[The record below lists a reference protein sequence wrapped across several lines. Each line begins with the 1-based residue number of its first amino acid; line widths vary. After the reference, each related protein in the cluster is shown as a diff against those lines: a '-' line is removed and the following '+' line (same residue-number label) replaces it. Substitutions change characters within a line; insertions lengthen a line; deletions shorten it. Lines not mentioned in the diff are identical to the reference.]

1 MTIKTYKWSEIAF
14 GKKPEGIKDKPFTFI
29 HISRDISEA
38 RILELFKE
46 YISTSN
52 ILWGI
57 AEEEYIEG
65 FDGQIQFETLKESS
79 FKSLID
85 KVSKANISRELL
97 FLKYNQRDARYIIE
111 SLKPKINVLVNGSWK
126 SVFHQTQVF
135 GTLVKNE
142 LKYKLVSAF
151 TDEKEAKEYEKKVKK
166 VIDRTTKLPTI
177 LKESEYLEALT
188 TVSKRSFDHSFQVG
202 SILLKGNKV
211 IASAH
216 NEIVPFETY
225 ALLNGSLREKNFTPQ
240 NDLNF
245 YDTHHS
251 ELGILNICL
260 NKGISLKGT
269 TLLVN
274 LLPCPTCA
282 KALAHTTISRVIYH
296 LDHSSGY
303 SFDLLKRYGIDCIRI

>member
-14 GKKPEGIKDKPFTFI
+14 DKKPEEIKDKDFTFI
-29 HISRDISEA
+29 LISRDISER

-46 YISTSN
+46 YIAKSN

-57 AEEEYIEG
+57 AEEEYIDG

-79 FKSLID
+79 FTSLTT
-85 KVSKANISRELL
+85 KLEKANIGNKLV
-97 FLKYNQRDARYIIE
+97 FLKYNQRDTRYVLE
-111 SLKPKINVLVNGSWK
+111 ALKPKMNVLVNGSWK

-142 LKYKLVSAF
+142 LKYNLVSAF
-151 TDEKEAKEYEKKVKK
+151 TDEKEAKEYEKKVKE
-166 VIDRTTKLPTI
+166 VITKTTKLPKT
-177 LKESEYLEALT
+177 LKESEYLDALE

-202 SILLKGNKV
+202 SILLKRDKV
-211 IASAH
+211 LASAH

-260 NKGISLKGT
+260 NKGINLKGT

-303 SFDLLKRYGIDCIRI
+303 SFDLLKRYGIDCVRV

>member
-57 AEEEYIEG
+57 AEEKYIDG

-79 FKSLID
+79 FNSLVE
-85 KVSKANISRELL
+85 KLKKANIGRELM
-97 FLKYNQRDARYIIE
+97 FIKYNQRDIKYILE
-111 SLKPKINVLVNGSWK
+111 TLKPSLNILINGSWQY
-126 SVFHQTQVF
+126 VFHQTPLF
-135 GTLVKNE
+135 STLVKND

-151 TDEKEAKEYEKKVKK
+151 VDEKEAREYEKKVKK
-166 VIDRTTKLPTI
+166 VIDKTTKLPTT
-177 LKESEYLEALT
+177 LKESGYIDALT

-303 SFDLLKRYGIDCIRI
+303 SFDLLKRYGIDCVRV

>member
-1 MTIKTYKWSEIAF
+1 MTIKTYKWSELAF
-14 GKKPEGIKDKPFTFI
+14 GHKPESLKDKPFTFI

-46 YISTSN
+46 YISSSN

-57 AEEEYIEG
+57 SEDPYIDG

-79 FKSLID
+79 FKSLTD
-85 KVSKANISRELL
+85 KLARANIKRELM
-97 FLKYNQRDARYIIE
+97 FLKYHQRDIKYILE
-111 SLKPKINVLVNGSWK
+111 TLKPSMNVLVNGSWQY
-126 SVFHQTQVF
+126 VFHQTPLF
-135 GTLVKNE
+135 STLVKNE
-142 LKYKLVSAF
+142 FRYKLVSAF
-151 TDEKEAKEYEKKVKK
+151 IDEKEAREYEKRVKK
-166 VIDRTTKLPTI
+166 VIDKTTKLPVT
-177 LKESEYLEALT
+177 LKEDKYLEALE

-211 IASAH
+211 LASAH

-260 NKGISLKGT
+260 YKGINIKGT